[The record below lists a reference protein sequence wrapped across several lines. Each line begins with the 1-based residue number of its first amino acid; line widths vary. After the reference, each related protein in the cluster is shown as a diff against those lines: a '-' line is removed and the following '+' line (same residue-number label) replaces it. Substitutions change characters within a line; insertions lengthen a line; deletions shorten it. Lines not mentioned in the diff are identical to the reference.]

1 MLKIAICEDNSI
13 HCKQIHDLTCSCL
26 QAAYDIDIYTS
37 ANDFLARITDQKCP
51 YQIVLMDIE
60 LDCGDMSGIHLAE
73 KINLSNPETQIIF
86 ISQYLQY
93 ASAVYETNHVYFVS
107 KQQIEEYLP
116 RALSAA
122 CHKLSELH
130 RQYFCFSYLSR
141 DYRILRS
148 DILYMERKLRNTEI
162 HTKSQIYY
170 CRDKIQDLIEQLR
183 PDFCICHKSFAVNI
197 NAIYTLSH
205 AGIELSDGTRLPV
218 SRNCYQSTK
227 DAFAQLLL
235 KSQNED
241 L

>member
-60 LDCGDMSGIHLAE
+60 LDCGGYVRHSSCRKDQSFQPG
-73 KINLSNPETQIIF
+73 NPDYFYQ
-86 ISQYLQY
+86 SVSSVRLGC
-93 ASAVYETNHVYFVS
+93 YETNHVYFVS

-122 CHKLSELH
+122 CRKLSELH

-141 DYRILRS
+141 DYRIPRS

-197 NAIYTLSH
+197 NAIHTLSH
-205 AGIELSDGTRLPV
+205 AGIEISDGTRLPV

-227 DAFAQLLL
+227 DAFALLLL

>member
-26 QAAYDIDIYTS
+26 QAAYDMDIYTS

-51 YQIVLMDIE
+51 Y
-60 LDCGDMSGIHLAE
+60 
-73 KINLSNPETQIIF
+73 LSNPETQIIF

-122 CHKLSELH
+122 CRKLSELH

-141 DYRILRS
+141 DYRIPRS

-197 NAIYTLSH
+197 NAIHTLSH
-205 AGIELSDGTRLPV
+205 AGIEISDGTRLPV

-227 DAFAQLLL
+227 DAFALLLL

>member
-122 CHKLSELH
+122 CRKLSELH
-130 RQYFCFSYLSR
+130 RQIYCIWNANCEIPKYIQNLRFTIVATKF
-141 DYRILRS
+141 RILSNNYGLISASVTKASRS
-148 DILYMERKLRNTEI
+148 I
-162 HTKSQIYY
+162 
-170 CRDKIQDLIEQLR
+170 
-183 PDFCICHKSFAVNI
+183 
-197 NAIYTLSH
+197 
-205 AGIELSDGTRLPV
+205 
-218 SRNCYQSTK
+218 
-227 DAFAQLLL
+227 
-235 KSQNED
+235 
-241 L
+241 

>member
-1 MLKIAICEDNSI
+1 MSLSDRS
-13 HCKQIHDLTCSCL
+13 D
-26 QAAYDIDIYTS
+26 
-37 ANDFLARITDQKCP
+37 
-51 YQIVLMDIE
+51 DIE

-122 CHKLSELH
+122 CRKLSELH
-130 RQYFCFSYLSR
+130 RQYFCYSYLSR
-141 DYRILRS
+141 DYRIPRS

-197 NAIYTLSH
+197 NAIHTLSH
-205 AGIELSDGTRLPV
+205 AGIEISDGTRLPV

-227 DAFAQLLL
+227 DAFALLLL
-235 KSQNED
+235 KSQNEG

>member
-122 CHKLSELH
+122 CRKLSELH
-130 RQYFCFSYLSR
+130 RQYFCFS
-141 DYRILRS
+141 
-148 DILYMERKLRNTEI
+148 
-162 HTKSQIYY
+162 
-170 CRDKIQDLIEQLR
+170 
-183 PDFCICHKSFAVNI
+183 
-197 NAIYTLSH
+197 
-205 AGIELSDGTRLPV
+205 
-218 SRNCYQSTK
+218 
-227 DAFAQLLL
+227 
-235 KSQNED
+235 
-241 L
+241 